1 MRALGEK
8 ANGRGAAS
16 QEPVAF
22 WGGVFAGALGLNVDE
37 DPLRGWLQR
46 TAADAQ
52 VLECCLIAL
61 KIREQRGPRI
71 AARLQRSTTSCA
83 VLRWPAKQD

>member
-1 MRALGEK
+1 M
-8 ANGRGAAS
+8 NGYGAAS

-37 DPLRGWLQR
+37 DPLRSWLQR

-52 VLECCLIAL
+52 VLEHC
-61 KIREQRGPRI
+61 RI
-71 AARLQRSTTSCA
+71 A
-83 VLRWPAKQD
+83 